1 MMYRET
7 LNPIY
12 LEQARKIGNFLVSH
26 PRLPEDKVPYWDYD
40 DPQIPN
46 AKRDASAAS
55 IMASAFIELSQLD
68 PSNMASIWL
77 ATAENNFVHL
87 AHLNIWQKRVLWED
101 SLSSM
106 GLEIYGARMK

>member
-46 AKRDASAAS
+46 ANVTHQLL
-55 IMASAFIELSQLD
+55 LSWHQ
-68 PSNMASIWL
+68 
-77 ATAENNFVHL
+77 HL
-87 AHLNIWQKRVLWED
+87 LN
-101 SLSSM
+101 
-106 GLEIYGARMK
+106 